1 MLKEGMSLTLEK
13 IVNEN
18 ETAAKIASGALNVFA
33 TPILIAFMEN
43 ASFELVQKELPA
55 GETTV
60 GISVDI
66 KHLKANLVGDK
77 IKCVSVLEKI
87 DGKKLDFSVKVYHGD
102 TLVVEGKHGR
112 FIVNQEK
119 FLSKLKG

>member
-13 IVNEN
+13 TITEN

-43 ASFELVQKELPA
+43 ASFELVQKELSE
-55 GETTV
+55 GDTTV

-77 IKCVSVLEKI
+77 IRCVSVLEKI
-87 DGKKLDFSVKVYHGD
+87 DGKKLDFSVKAYHGD
-102 TLVVEGKHGR
+102 VLIGEGNHGR
-112 FIVNQEK
+112 FIVNEEK
-119 FLSKLKG
+119 FLSKLKK

>member
-13 IVNEN
+13 IVNAKA
-18 ETAAKIASGALNVFA
+18 TAAKIASGALNVFA

-43 ASFELVQKELPA
+43 TSFELVQKELPA

-60 GISVDI
+60 GISVNI

-77 IKCVSVLEKI
+77 IRCISILEKI
-87 DGKKLDFSVKVYHGD
+87 DGKKLEFSVKVYHKD
-102 TLVVEGKHGR
+102 TLVGEGKHER
-112 FIVNQEK
+112 FIVNEEK
-119 FLSKLKG
+119 FLNKLKG

>member
-43 ASFELVQKELPA
+43 TSFELVQKELPA

-60 GISVDI
+60 GISVNI

-77 IKCVSVLEKI
+77 IRCISILEKI
-87 DGKKLDFSVKVYHGD
+87 DGKKLEFSVKVYHKD
-102 TLVVEGKHGR
+102 TLFGEGKHER
-112 FIVNQEK
+112 FIVNEEK
-119 FLSKLKG
+119 FLNKLKG

>member
-13 IVNEN
+13 IVSEN

-33 TPILIAFMEN
+33 TPILMEN
-43 ASFELVQKELPA
+43 ASFELVQKELPT

-60 GISVDI
+60 GTSVNI
-66 KHLKANLVGDK
+66 KHLKANLIGDK

-87 DGKKLDFSVKVYHGD
+87 DGKKLEFSVKVYHGD
-102 TLVVEGKHGR
+102 TLVGEGTHGR
-112 FIVNQEK
+112 FIVNEEK
-119 FLSKLKG
+119 FLNKLKG

>member
-13 IVNEN
+13 IVSEN

-43 ASFELVQKELPA
+43 ASFELVQKELPT

-60 GISVDI
+60 GTSVNI
-66 KHLKANLVGDK
+66 KHLKANLIGDK

-87 DGKKLDFSVKVYHGD
+87 DGKKLEFSVKVYHGD
-102 TLVVEGKHGR
+102 NLVGEGTHGR
-112 FIVNQEK
+112 FIVNEEK
-119 FLSKLKG
+119 FLNKLKG